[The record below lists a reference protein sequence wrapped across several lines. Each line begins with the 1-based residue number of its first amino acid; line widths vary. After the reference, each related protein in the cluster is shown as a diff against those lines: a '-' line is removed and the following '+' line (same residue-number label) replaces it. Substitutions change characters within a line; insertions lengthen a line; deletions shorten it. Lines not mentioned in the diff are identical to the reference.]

1 MANKEYQ
8 WDVYLK
14 PNYLTQDDLNDCV
27 ADVLTRLQ
35 TQHNEEIAAKI
46 AAKTAQDKNAVLA
59 ILKQRDEEVL
69 NCLRDGKSFSDSL
82 VQISPRVTGVWATSK
97 APFDP
102 AVHKRTVDLTMTQ
115 DFRGALEEIGV
126 RVLGTKASGAEI
138 SLITDT
144 ATGLTDGTI
153 TAGDDIKIEGDKI
166 KIADEADETQGVF
179 IIDSE
184 GKEHRVTRRLSHN
197 KPSMVIARVPADVS
211 AGEARVVVR
220 TKFTS
225 GNRPL
230 SNAREIEYPIACK
243 VVKE

>member
-102 AVHKRTVDLTMTQ
+102 AVHKRTVDLTLTQ

-166 KIADEADETQGVF
+166 KIADEADEEQGVF
-179 IIDSE
+179 IIDAE
-184 GKEHRVTRRLSHN
+184 GKEHRVSRRLSHN
-197 KPSMVIARVPADVS
+197 KPSMLIARVPADVS
-211 AGEARVVVR
+211 AGEARVIVR
-220 TKFTS
+220 TKFTGS
-225 GNRPL
+225 ATL
-230 SNAREIEYPIACK
+230 LKSVREIEYSVPCK

>member
-1 MANKEYQ
+1 MAKEHQ
-8 WDVYLK
+8 WDVYLR
-14 PNYLTQDDLNDCV
+14 PNYLTTDDLNDCV

-69 NCLRDGKSFSDSL
+69 NCLRDGKSFADSL

-102 AVHKRTVDLTMTQ
+102 AVHKRTVDLVLTQ

-126 RVLGTKASGAEI
+126 RVLGTKQSSGEI

-166 KIADEADETQGVF
+166 KIENEDDETQGVF

-211 AGEARVVVR
+211 GEVKVVVR
-220 TKFTS
+220 TKFTN
-225 GNRPL
+225 GAALKNVK
-230 SNAREIEYPIACK
+230 EIVYEVPCK
-243 VVKE
+243 VISQ